1 MTIQDLIQYGNEE
14 LRKHFETPEH
24 KKLINEMAE
33 AYLWLFIELL
43 ATVIVKAQG
52 ENNDNK

>member
-14 LRKHFETPEH
+14 LRKYFETPEH
-24 KKLINEMAE
+24 KKLMEEMAE
-33 AYLWLFIELL
+33 AYLWLLIELF